1 MKRLTLPI
9 VAGLI
14 AWSLA
19 ATAHAQTPT
28 DHDRERA
35 KLLEKVEAMER
46 QNPGRGEP
54 PIETLAER
62 VKLLEAEFERKRA
75 AVPEK
80 AQSPKKYLLERVEDV
95 AVVQLYA
102 DGFTDLPLKEKLLVW
117 HLYQAGVAGRD
128 IYYDQRYRHSLL
140 MRTLLEA
147 VITQPKGIEPHTLA
161 EVQHY
166 AKLFWI
172 NSGPFNHMT
181 ARKFVMKCSPKAFE
195 DAVKTAVRNGAELGR
210 WNRISVDELL
220 SVVGPSFFDPKFEP
234 VVTNKNPGPGK
245 DILAASANNLYVGVS
260 MKDLQGFSERFG
272 LNSQLVKAANG
283 ALVENVYRVGGLY
296 GPAIEKIVT
305 HLEHAKK
312 YAPEPTAKALDA
324 LIKFYKT
331 GEDTDRQAADIAW
344 IQDKDAPVDTI
355 NGFIEVYLDPRGI
368 KGSWESAV
376 FFFNKEKTGAIKK
389 LAAESQWFED
399 RMPWDKAF
407 RKANVKGITAN
418 AIDVVIETGDC
429 GPVTPIGINL
439 PNDQKIREAYGSKS
453 VSLSNV
459 IEGNAKSM
467 PSSFR
472 SEFAWTPD
480 AVKRAETWS
489 TLASELLVNMH
500 DVIGHAS
507 GRQSE
512 KMKGQPQDEIKEFY
526 SALEEGRADLV
537 ALYFMADPKLTE
549 LGLIPKD
556 KQEALARASY
566 ESYATNV
573 LVQLRRVREGSQ
585 LEEDHM
591 RNRQMVVH
599 WLIANTKAVEVRKRD
614 GKTYYVMTDAKAFRE
629 GVGKLLAEV
638 QRIKSTGD
646 YAAAKSLFE
655 THGIQF
661 DPKLRDEVVDRVKK
675 LGLPSYNAFVMPRL
689 ALVKGAD
696 GSVTDVTISY
706 PMDLTQQMLEFS
718 AARDG
723 K

>member
-1 MKRLTLPI
+1 MKRLSFLI
-9 VAGLI
+9 VAGFV
-14 AWSLA
+14 AVSLA
-19 ATAHAQTPT
+19 ATAFAETP
-28 DHDRERA
+28 
-35 KLLEKVEAMER
+35 
-46 QNPGRGEP
+46 
-54 PIETLAER
+54 
-62 VKLLEAEFERKRA
+62 A
-75 AVPEK
+75 A
-80 AQSPKKYLLERVEDV
+80 STKKYLLERVDDV

-102 DGFTDLPLKEKLLVW
+102 DGFKDLPLKEKLLVW
-117 HLYQAGVAGRD
+117 HLYQAAVAGRD
-128 IYYDQRYRHSLL
+128 IYYDQRYRHGLL

-147 VITQPKGIEPHTLA
+147 VITQPKAIDPDTLS
-161 EVQHY
+161 EVRHY

-172 NSGPFNHMT
+172 NSGPFNHLT
-181 ARKFVMKCSPKAFE
+181 ARKFVMKCTPKAFE
-195 DAVKTAVRNGAELGR
+195 AAVKRAVQNGADLGR
-210 WNRISVDELL
+210 WNRMPIAELL
-220 SVVGPSFFDPKFEP
+220 SVVSPCFFDPNFEP

-245 DILAASANNLYVGVS
+245 DILAASANNLYIGVS
-260 MKDLQGFSERFG
+260 MKDLQGFNERFG
-272 LNSQLVKAANG
+272 LNSQLAKTENG
-283 ALVENVYRVGGLY
+283 RLVENVYRVGSLY
-296 GPAIEKIVT
+296 GPAIEKIVA
-305 HLEHAKK
+305 HLHNAKK

-324 LIKFYKT
+324 LIRFYTT

-355 NGFIEVYLDPRGI
+355 NGFIEVYLDPRGA

-376 FFFNKEKTGAIKK
+376 FFVNKEKTGAIKK
-389 LAAESQWFED
+389 LAGEAQWFED
-399 RMPWDKAF
+399 RVPWDKAF
-407 RKANVKGITAN
+407 RKSNVKGITAN

-459 IEGNAKSM
+459 IEGNSKSM

-472 SEFAWTPD
+472 SEFAWTPEV
-480 AVKRAETWS
+480 AERAEKWS
-489 TLASELLVNMH
+489 TLAQELLVNMH
-500 DVIGHAS
+500 EVIGHAS
-507 GRQSE
+507 GRLSD
-512 KMKGQPQDEIKEFY
+512 KLKGQPQEEIKEFY

-549 LGLIPKD
+549 LGLIPQG
-556 KQEALARASY
+556 KQDELARASY
-566 ESYATNV
+566 ESYATNA

-591 RNRQMVVH
+591 RNRQMVVR
-599 WLIANTKAVEVRKRD
+599 WLIANTKAVEVRSRD
-614 GKTYYVMTDAKAFRE
+614 GKTYYVMTDAQAFRE
-629 GVGKLLAEV
+629 GVGNLLAEV

-661 DPKLRDEVVDRVKK
+661 DPKLRDEVMDRVKK
-675 LGLPSYNAFVMPRL
+675 LGLPSYTAFVMPRL

-718 AARDG
+718 GGGEGR
-723 K
+723 